1 MRRTWSD
8 VEGEVLETR
17 LDDEGHLEVEYW
29 GTVTR
34 FQYERMDGWPAQP
47 RLEDDAWISDP
58 NRTVAAFFD
67 VLSGHF
73 AFAAERGID
82 WAALRADCD
91 AALRRGPASQEH
103 LFDTLAESLRAWR
116 TATDR

>member
-1 MRRTWSD
+1 MGERACRTYTLYDDVAALTDETDLSD
-8 VEGEVLETR
+8 VEGEVLETH

-34 FQYERMDGWPAQP
+34 FQYERMDGWPAQQ

-67 VLSGHF
+67 ILSGHF
-73 AFAAERGID
+73 AFAAERG
-82 WAALRADCD
+82 
-91 AALRRGPASQEH
+91 
-103 LFDTLAESLRAWR
+103 
-116 TATDR
+116 